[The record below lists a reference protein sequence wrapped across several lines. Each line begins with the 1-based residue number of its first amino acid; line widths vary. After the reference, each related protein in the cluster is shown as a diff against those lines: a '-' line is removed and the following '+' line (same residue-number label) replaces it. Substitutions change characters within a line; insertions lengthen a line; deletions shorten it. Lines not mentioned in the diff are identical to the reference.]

1 MTSNF
6 LNTKLLQHLAP
17 SVQVLTALNG
27 REVLAGLP
35 AHCQPPTSGCPALIF
50 LDLNMPVM
58 DGFAFLEA
66 YQQLPAAQRQGV
78 VLMLTTSVNP
88 RDLARLQDLPVAG
101 FLAKPLTEEKVV
113 RVLVDHF
120 PPGSAAQ

>member
-1 MTSNF
+1 M
-6 LNTKLLQHLAP
+6 
-17 SVQVLTALNG
+17 
-27 REVLAGLP
+27 LP
-35 AHCQPPTSGCPALIF
+35 AHCQPLTSGCSALIF

-66 YQQLPAAQRQGV
+66 YQQLPAAQQQGV

-101 FLAKPLTEEKVV
+101 FLAKSLPEEKVA

-120 PPGSAAQ
+120 PLSSAAQ

>member
-1 MTSNF
+1 M
-6 LNTKLLQHLAP
+6 
-17 SVQVLTALNG
+17 LTALNG

-66 YQQLPAAQRQGV
+66 YQQLPAVQRQGV
-78 VLMLTTSVNP
+78 VLMLTPSVNS
-88 RDLARLQDLPVAG
+88 RDLARLQGLPVAG
-101 FLAKPLTEEKVV
+101 FLAKPLTEEKVA

>member
-1 MTSNF
+1 M
-6 LNTKLLQHLAP
+6 
-17 SVQVLTALNG
+17 LTALNS

-35 AHCQPPTSGCPALIF
+35 AHYQPPTSGCPALIF

-58 DGFAFLEA
+58 DGFAVLEA
-66 YQQLPAAQRQGV
+66 YQLLPAAQRQGV

-88 RDLARLQDLPVAG
+88 RDLARTQDLPVAG

-120 PPGSAAQ
+120 PPDSVAR

>member
-1 MTSNF
+1 M
-6 LNTKLLQHLAP
+6 
-17 SVQVLTALNG
+17 
-27 REVLAGLP
+27 LP
-35 AHCQPPTSGCPALIF
+35 AHCQPLTSGCPALIF

-78 VLMLTTSVNP
+78 VLMLITSVNP
-88 RDLARLQDLPVAG
+88 RDLARLQDLPVAE
-101 FLAKPLTEEKVV
+101 FPAKPLPEEKAA

-120 PPGSAAQ
+120 PPGPAAQ

>member
-1 MTSNF
+1 M
-6 LNTKLLQHLAP
+6 
-17 SVQVLTALNG
+17 NG

-66 YQQLPAAQRQGV
+66 CQLLPAAQRQGV

-88 RDLARLQDLPVAG
+88 RDIARLQDLPVTG

-113 RVLVDHF
+113 RVLADHF

>member
-1 MTSNF
+1 M
-6 LNTKLLQHLAP
+6 
-17 SVQVLTALNG
+17 
-27 REVLAGLP
+27 
-35 AHCQPPTSGCPALIF
+35 LI
-50 LDLNMPVM
+50 P
-58 DGFAFLEA
+58 
-66 YQQLPAAQRQGV
+66 
-78 VLMLTTSVNP
+78 SVNP